1 MCGRLFTP
9 DILSEFL
16 PEDMYKKYC
25 DHALQ
30 FNKIFGLEDY
40 ELLTNCL
47 NETCAEKYIIWKDAG
62 TNNSIKNMLPAL
74 PVTRS
79 SAGNANY
86 PSMKASLARYKKKY
100 TKMQLIM
107 T

>member
-9 DILSEFL
+9 DILPEFL
-16 PEDMYKKYC
+16 PADLYKKYC

-47 NETCAEKYIIWKDAG
+47 NENCTEKYIIWKDAG
-62 TNNSIKNMLPAL
+62 INNYI
-74 PVTRS
+74 
-79 SAGNANY
+79 
-86 PSMKASLARYKKKY
+86 
-100 TKMQLIM
+100 
-107 T
+107 